1 MLFLFRNFHKSMLL
15 SQLRHG
21 DPDLSWCI
29 SSSTGITYREWAPG
43 AKVCILLSLGC
54 LNYSS
59 TLVALFPLRFIS
71 FLHIM
76 YLWQGSNVFHLVLLI
91 IYHSVVFSFS
101 I

>member
-1 MLFLFRNFHKSMLL
+1 MLL

-21 DPDLSWCI
+21 DPDLGWCI

-54 LNYSS
+54 FNYSS
-59 TLVALFPLRFIS
+59 TLVALFPIYVSLVSCIS
-71 FLHIM
+71 CIFDKVQM
-76 YLWQGSNVFHLVLLI
+76 
-91 IYHSVVFSFS
+91 FS